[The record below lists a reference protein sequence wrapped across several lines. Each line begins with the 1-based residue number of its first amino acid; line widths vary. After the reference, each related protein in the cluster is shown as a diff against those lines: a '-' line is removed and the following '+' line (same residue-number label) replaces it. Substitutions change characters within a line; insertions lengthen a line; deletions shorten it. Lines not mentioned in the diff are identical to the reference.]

1 MTDVQT
7 QSAPL
12 RVPRAAWQDIV
23 SDVCER
29 RGVTLAQLQS
39 DSRVLHITHA
49 RWEAWYLMRTKLK
62 RGGYPISF
70 PALAAYFLKDHSTVI
85 HGIGRWEKIISSK
98 SRKWK
103 TLGAQWHFMPQRPYL
118 LKLADGREVLGYFRP
133 GPMVEGNKMRLKGKF
148 IGLDP
153 RGNAAL
159 RLNKPVAWMHRPW
172 DR

>member
-7 QSAPL
+7 ATAPL

-23 SDVCER
+23 SDVCAR

-70 PALAAYFLKDHSTVI
+70 PALAAYFHKDHSTVI
-85 HGIGRWEKIISSK
+85 HGVQRWYEMTATKT
-98 SRKWK
+98 RKWK
-103 TLGAQWHFMPQRPYL
+103 SMKVRIEHHRPYL
-118 LKLADGREVLGYFRP
+118 LKLEDGREVVAHFER
-133 GPMVEGNKMRLKGKF
+133 GPMIKGNQIRLKGKWV
-148 IGLDP
+148 GLDHQS
-153 RGNAAL
+153 RIAL
-159 RLNKPVAWMHRPW
+159 IMQKPVAWMHRPW
-172 DR
+172 DK